1 MLYFIFHKFN
11 IALSSSEFLISLNYF
26 HITLMF
32 KKDDE
37 TEKADYRPIS
47 ILSNSVA
54 LGNDM
59 MLNIVQ

>member
-1 MLYFIFHKFN
+1 MLYFIFHKFD
-11 IALSSSEFLISLNYF
+11 IALSSSEFP
-26 HITLMF
+26 ITPMF

-54 LGNDM
+54 LGNNM
-59 MLNIVQ
+59 MLNIAQ

>member
-11 IALSSSEFLISLNYF
+11 IALSSSEF
-26 HITLMF
+26 HITPMF

-54 LGNDM
+54 LGNNM
-59 MLNIVQ
+59 MLNIAQ

>member
-11 IALSSSEFLISLNYF
+11 IALSSSEFP
-26 HITLMF
+26 ITPMF

-54 LGNDM
+54 LGNNM
-59 MLNIVQ
+59 MLNIAQ